1 MASGFPATVNGTDP
15 PQPQNQTIVFTT
27 ILPPSMPFFATLSAT
42 YTEAFRRMGYGFK
55 LISQPGER
63 AMIDADQGFVDGEAG
78 RVRNIDQQKY
88 ANLIM
93 VPYPITTM
101 QDGAYA
107 TDHSIKINGWES
119 LQGKP
124 YKVGLLKG
132 IKSVEQK
139 LPLYVDKKNIITLSD
154 TEQCMKMLQA
164 GRIDLFIGG
173 TQIEDTAYMQSGAYK
188 EVKRVGIIETK
199 VLYPWLHKRHKN
211 LVSSLAETLAALKSE
226 GRF

>member
-1 MASGFPATVNGTDP
+1 
-15 PQPQNQTIVFTT
+15 
-27 ILPPSMPFFATLSAT
+27 
-42 YTEAFRRMGYGFK
+42 
-55 LISQPGER
+55 
-63 AMIDADQGFVDGEAG
+63 
-78 RVRNIDQQKY
+78 
-88 ANLIM
+88 
-93 VPYPITTM
+93 
-101 QDGAYA
+101 
-107 TDHSIKINGWES
+107 
-119 LQGKP
+119 
-124 YKVGLLKG
+124 VGLLKG